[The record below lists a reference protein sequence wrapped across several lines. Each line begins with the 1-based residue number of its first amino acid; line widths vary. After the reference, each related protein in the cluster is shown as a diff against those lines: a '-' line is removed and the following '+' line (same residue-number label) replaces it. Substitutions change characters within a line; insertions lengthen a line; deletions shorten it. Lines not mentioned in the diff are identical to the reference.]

1 MLQRLH
7 DVRMVRPPE
16 ATGAEDLHKLA
27 PYRSDTLL
35 MGGSLLRV
43 LRTGAGKQ
51 DRLCRKRR
59 SVQPHAAEDHPGG
72 DLSYSLYDHGNR
84 NVQGTVAPMEPFCGI
99 LLPYH
104 GSFLR
109 FFEVKGKINLE
120 V

>member
-1 MLQRLH
+1 MLERLH

-16 ATGAEDLHKLA
+16 APGDEDLHKLA

-35 MGGSLLRV
+35 MGSGLLRI

-51 DRLCRKRR
+51 NRLRRKRR

-72 DLSYSLYDHGNR
+72 DLSYSIYDHGNG
-84 NVQGTVAPMEPFCGI
+84 NVQGTVTPMEPFCGI
-99 LLPYH
+99 LLFDY
-104 GSFLR
+104 GCFLR
-109 FFEVKGKINLE
+109 FFEVKRKINLE